1 MHSRTE
7 NFVEFLN
14 CTLVLLNRS
23 IRWGRVTVSSVGTLA
38 ICLAVLVAGQGRAA
52 GQQAKATPEPA
63 KPAAATTQQKASQP
77 SAAEENS
84 PSNTIT
90 GSGTANT
97 IPVFTGSR
105 VIHNSQITQNGNG
118 IKVNGTV
125 TGVAFTGGGSG
136 LTGVNAATLGGL
148 NSSSFAQVAASNTF
162 TADQTIDGNLNLTG
176 SIDSTLILQ
185 GNLTD
190 QYGQEGANVIGG
202 FAGNAQ
208 YPGNSIAPGVIGGT
222 IGGGGGAYN
231 ADLIP
236 RHPAFKHPLRGKM
249 LGRPASRRPFSTS
262 RNGVPESAD
271 RSEAAESAPPN
282 GGLTQGNN
290 VIPCCPSWATIA
302 GGLRNTASGGFSTV
316 SGGFF
321 NMASGLESTV
331 SGGEGNTASDVQST
345 VGGGSNNTASGFGDG
360 EGSATVAGGDSN
372 NAPADDSTVA
382 GGVRNTA
389 SDVYSAVG
397 GGANNTAS
405 GDGDYQGAATVGGG
419 QSNQATGDFST
430 VAGGNYNIASGDF
443 STVAGGLSNQAKGI
457 GSFAAGCNATATYYD
472 SFVWGDNC
480 SVTTQDTNND
490 QLVARAF
497 GGFFFLTDSS
507 QGMTG
512 TGATLPAGSGSWSS
526 LSDRNVKAN
535 FLSVDTASLLEKLAA
550 MPIATW
556 NYKSQAESIRHLGPT
571 AQDFHEAFGLGEDD
585 KHISTV
591 DAQGVALAGIQALY
605 QTVTG
610 LKQSLAETQQS
621 LAELQQ
627 SLAEKD
633 REIVELRS
641 HVERLEQS
649 AGTQ

>member
-1 MHSRTE
+1 MPRRPE
-7 NFVEFLN
+7 NFVKFLN

-23 IRWGRVTVSSVGTLA
+23 IRWGRITVSCIGTLA
-38 ICLAVLVAGQGRAA
+38 ICLAVLIAGQGRAA
-52 GQQAKATPEPA
+52 GQQAKAAPA
-63 KPAAATTQQKASQP
+63 GSTTQQKASQP
-77 SAAEENS
+77 VAAEENS
-84 PSNTIT
+84 PPSNTIT

-125 TGVAFTGGGSG
+125 NAVSFTGGGSG
-136 LTGVNAATLGGL
+136 LTGVNASTLGGL
-148 NSSSFAQVAASNTF
+148 SSSSFAQVGASNTF

-176 SIDSTLILQ
+176 SIDSTLSLQ

-208 YPGNSIAPGVIGGT
+208 YPGNSIADGVIGAT

-231 ADLIP
+231 ADSIP
-236 RHPAFKHPLRGKM
+236 RRPAFPPPLRGKM
-249 LGRPASRRPFSTS
+249 PGRPASRRSFSALRKS
-262 RNGVPESAD
+262 VPESVD
-271 RSEAAESAPPN
+271 RSESADLAPPN
-282 GGLTQGNN
+282 GLTSGSN
-290 VIPCCPSWATIA
+290 VIEVLSNWSTIA
-302 GGLRNTASGGFSTV
+302 GGLSNIASAQYATVGGGFQNTANGG
-316 SGGFF
+316 
-321 NMASGLESTV
+321 A
-331 SGGEGNTASDVQST
+331 ST
-345 VGGGSNNTASGFGDG
+345 VGGGYQNSAGGGQTGG
-360 EGSATVAGGDSN
+360 ATVAGGSAN
-372 NAPADDSTVA
+372 EASAVYSTVA
-382 GGVRNTA
+382 GGSVN
-389 SDVYSAVG
+389 V
-397 GGANNTAS
+397 AS
-405 GDGDYQGAATVGGG
+405 GFSSTVAGGYQNAASGYTATAAGGYAAVAGNDYATVGGG
-419 QSNQATGDFST
+419 YDNEANGIAATVPGGYENFALGD
-430 VAGGNYNIASGDF
+430 A
-443 STVAGGLSNQAKGI
+443 
-457 GSFAAGCNATATYYD
+457 SFAAGCNATANYYG
-472 SFVWGDNC
+472 SFVWAGEPSDGACGD
-480 SVTTQDTNND
+480 QD
-490 QLVARAF
+490 QLTDTGPSQFLAMAA
-497 GGFFFLTDSS
+497 GGFFFFTSS
-507 QGMTG
+507 GKG
-512 TGATLPAGSGSWSS
+512 SGAYLASGSGSWSS

-535 FLSVDTASLLEKLAA
+535 FLSVDTASLLEKLVA

-610 LKQSLAETQQS
+610 LKQSLAE
-621 LAELQQ
+621 LKQ

-641 HVERLEQS
+641 HLAHLEQS